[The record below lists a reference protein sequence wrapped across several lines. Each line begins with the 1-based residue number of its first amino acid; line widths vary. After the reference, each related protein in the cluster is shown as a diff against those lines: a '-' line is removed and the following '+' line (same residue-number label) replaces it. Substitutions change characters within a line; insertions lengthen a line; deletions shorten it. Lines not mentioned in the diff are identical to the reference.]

1 MNTSRQDNENV
12 KIIQK
17 KQINHNQMSV
27 ADKESPSPKFN
38 SIGESQ
44 NNNNN
49 LDELYDLNLTFK
61 QNNANCQVDNN
72 NGDEIKIKHYEEMHL
87 KIEKLT
93 KINDNLSSKN
103 TDLEE
108 KILNLTN
115 ENKKQSNNFELINEE
130 LNKVK

>member
-1 MNTSRQDNENV
+1 MNTSRQDNDNV
-12 KIIQK
+12 KMIQK
-17 KQINHNQMSV
+17 KQNNYNQMNV
-27 ADKESPSPKFN
+27 PDKESPSPKFN
-38 SIGESQ
+38 SIGESM
-44 NNNNN
+44 NNSN

-61 QNNANCQVDNN
+61 QNNANTQVDNN
-72 NGDEIKIKHYEEMHL
+72 NGDEIKIKLFEELHL

-130 LNKVK
+130 LNKVI